1 MPQDPNAKSSPVS
14 DSGESPDVLP
24 LSHQQR
30 QKRLQRLLR
39 GVSRTFY
46 LSLTVLPKGLRE
58 PVGLAYLLA
67 RAADTIADTRLLP
80 PDQRLGL
87 LLSFRDQ
94 VRGPAQLPVLEQIKD
109 ALTEAQ
115 AIPEERTLLESLPEF
130 LEFLE
135 SLPEDD
141 RRLVRTVLGTLTYGM
156 EGDLINFPDE
166 DSGEIAALE
175 HIADLEKY
183 LYHVAG
189 CVGQFWTEISAAHVA
204 GLNGWDPGAM
214 GELGVAYG
222 KALQLTNVLRDLPK
236 DLRIGRC
243 YLPMEQLEPLG
254 LEPPDLLNAEMG
266 RRAWPALSQG
276 IRTALGLLRRR
287 GRILAGNPASLR
299 AAEVGGVVANAY
311 RAGHP
316 VPIGPRRPGRTLVGA
331 GASVPRQPQMGLPDH
346 RPVIARSGFQ
356 PGVEVLGPPAA
367 AKRGVKTFLTVT
379 SNHVP
384 LPNTRP
390 IPAPINDGPKGK
402 TNLNL
407 LKLLGDSAAGRKN
420 GSLCSHL

>member
-1 MPQDPNAKSSPVS
+1 MPEEPNAKSSPVP
-14 DSGESPDVLP
+14 DYGESLHVLS

-30 QKRLQRLLR
+30 QKRFRRLLR

-46 LSLTVLPKGLRE
+46 LSLTVLPNGLRE

-94 VRGPAQLPVLEQIKD
+94 VRGPAQLPVLEKIKD

-141 RRLVRTVLGTLTYGM
+141 RRLVRTVLATLTYGM
-156 EGDLINFPDE
+156 EGDLINFPGE

-175 HIADLEKY
+175 RTADLEKY

-189 CVGQFWTEISAAHVA
+189 CVGQFWTEISAAHAA

-214 GELGVAYG
+214 AELGVAYG
-222 KALQLTNVLRDLPK
+222 KALQLTNILRDLPR

-243 YLPMEQLEPLG
+243 YLPIEQLEPLG

-266 RRAWPALSQG
+266 PRARPALAQG
-276 IRTALGLLRRR
+276 IRTALSYYADGEEYLLAIPRRCTRLRLAALWPMLIGLATLSRLAQDAQEGLWLEPERPSRVSRKWVYRTIALSLPAVVFNPALKFWIRRLRR
-287 GRILAGNPASLR
+287 
-299 AAEVGGVVANAY
+299 
-311 RAGHP
+311 
-316 VPIGPRRPGRTLVGA
+316 
-331 GASVPRQPQMGLPDH
+331 SV
-346 RPVIARSGFQ
+346 
-356 PGVEVLGPPAA
+356 E
-367 AKRGVKTFLTVT
+367 
-379 SNHVP
+379 SN
-384 LPNTRP
+384 L
-390 IPAPINDGPKGK
+390 
-402 TNLNL
+402 
-407 LKLLGDSAAGRKN
+407 S
-420 GSLCSHL
+420 

>member
-1 MPQDPNAKSSPVS
+1 MPEEPNAKSSPVP
-14 DSGESPDVLP
+14 DYGESLHVLS

-30 QKRLQRLLR
+30 QKRFRRLLR

-94 VRGPAQLPVLEQIKD
+94 VRGPAQLQALEKIKD

-141 RRLVRTVLGTLTYGM
+141 RRLVRTVLATLTYGM
-156 EGDLINFPDE
+156 EGDLINFPHE
-166 DSGEIAALE
+166 DSGKIAALE
-175 HIADLEKY
+175 HMADLEKY

-189 CVGQFWTEISAAHVA
+189 CVGEFWTEISAAHVA

-214 GELGVAYG
+214 AELGVAYG
-222 KALQLTNVLRDLPK
+222 KALQLTNILRDLPR

-243 YLPMEQLEPLG
+243 YLPIEQLEPLG
-254 LEPPDLLNAEMG
+254 LEPPNLLNAEMG
-266 RRAWPALSQG
+266 PRARPALSQG
-276 IRTALGLLRRR
+276 IRTALGYYADGEEYLLAIPRRCTRLRLAALWPMLIGLATLSRLSQDAREGLWLEPERPSRVSRKWVYRTIALSLPAVVFNPALKFWIRRLRR
-287 GRILAGNPASLR
+287 
-299 AAEVGGVVANAY
+299 
-311 RAGHP
+311 
-316 VPIGPRRPGRTLVGA
+316 
-331 GASVPRQPQMGLPDH
+331 SV
-346 RPVIARSGFQ
+346 
-356 PGVEVLGPPAA
+356 E
-367 AKRGVKTFLTVT
+367 
-379 SNHVP
+379 SN
-384 LPNTRP
+384 L
-390 IPAPINDGPKGK
+390 
-402 TNLNL
+402 
-407 LKLLGDSAAGRKN
+407 S
-420 GSLCSHL
+420 

>member
-1 MPQDPNAKSSPVS
+1 MPQDPNEKSSPVY
-14 DSGESPDVLP
+14 DSGESPDVLS

-30 QKRLQRLLR
+30 QKRFQRLLR

-109 ALTEAQ
+109 SLTEAQ
-115 AIPEERTLLESLPEF
+115 SIPEERTLLESLPEF
-130 LEFLE
+130 LGFLE

-141 RRLVRTVLGTLTYGM
+141 RRLVRTVLATLTYGM

-166 DSGEIAALE
+166 DSGTIAALE
-175 HIADLEKY
+175 RTADLERY

-189 CVGQFWTEISAAHVA
+189 CVGHFWTEISAAHVA

-214 GELGVAYG
+214 GELGVAFG

-236 DLRIGRC
+236 DLRMGRC

-266 RRAWPALSQG
+266 RRAWPALAQG
-276 IRTALGLLRRR
+276 IRTALGYYADSEEYLLA
-287 GRILAGNPASLR
+287 I
-299 AAEVGGVVANAY
+299 
-311 RAGHP
+311 
-316 VPIGPRRPGRTLVGA
+316 PRRCVRLRLAALWPMLIGLATLSRLAKDAQEGLWLEPERPSRVSRKWVYRTMAMSLPAVISD
-331 GASVPRQPQMGLPDH
+331 SVLKFWVRQM
-346 RPVIARSGFQ
+346 RRS
-356 PGVEVLGPPAA
+356 VE
-367 AKRGVKTFLTVT
+367 
-379 SNHVP
+379 SN
-384 LPNTRP
+384 L
-390 IPAPINDGPKGK
+390 
-402 TNLNL
+402 
-407 LKLLGDSAAGRKN
+407 S
-420 GSLCSHL
+420 

>member
-1 MPQDPNAKSSPVS
+1 MPEDANAKAPPVS

-67 RAADTIADTRLLP
+67 RAADAIADTRLLP

-94 VRGPAQLPVLEQIKD
+94 VRGPAHLPVLEQIKD
-109 ALTEAQ
+109 ALTETQ
-115 AIPEERTLLESLPEF
+115 AVPEERTLLESLPEF

-175 HIADLEKY
+175 HMADLEKY

-236 DLRIGRC
+236 DLRMGRC

-254 LEPPDLLNAEMG
+254 LEPPDLLNAEMS

-276 IRTALGLLRRR
+276 IRTALDYYADGEEYLLAIPRRCVRLRLAALWPMLIGLATLSRLAQDAQQGLWLEPERPSRVSRKWVYRAIALSLPAVVFNPALKFWVHRLRRSVE
-287 GRILAGNPASLR
+287 ASL
-299 AAEVGGVVANAY
+299 
-311 RAGHP
+311 
-316 VPIGPRRPGRTLVGA
+316 
-331 GASVPRQPQMGLPDH
+331 S
-346 RPVIARSGFQ
+346 
-356 PGVEVLGPPAA
+356 
-367 AKRGVKTFLTVT
+367 
-379 SNHVP
+379 
-384 LPNTRP
+384 
-390 IPAPINDGPKGK
+390 
-402 TNLNL
+402 
-407 LKLLGDSAAGRKN
+407 
-420 GSLCSHL
+420 

>member
-1 MPQDPNAKSSPVS
+1 MPEDANAKASPVS

-58 PVGLAYLLA
+58 PVGLTYLLA

-80 PDQRLGL
+80 PDHRLGL

-94 VRGPAQLPVLEQIKD
+94 VRGPAQLPALEKIKD

-141 RRLVRTVLGTLTYGM
+141 RRLVRTVLATLTYGM
-156 EGDLINFPDE
+156 EGDLINFPHE

-175 HIADLEKY
+175 RTADLEKY

-189 CVGQFWTEISAAHVA
+189 CVGEFWTEISAAHAA

-214 GELGVAYG
+214 AELGVAYG
-222 KALQLTNVLRDLPK
+222 KALQLTNILRDLPR

-243 YLPMEQLEPLG
+243 YLPIEQLEPLG

-266 RRAWPALSQG
+266 PRALPALSQG
-276 IRTALGLLRRR
+276 IRTALGYYADGEEYLLAIPRRCVRLRLAALWPMLIGLATLSRLAQDAQEGLWLEPERPSRVSRKWVYRTIALSLPAVVFNPALKFWVHRLRR
-287 GRILAGNPASLR
+287 
-299 AAEVGGVVANAY
+299 
-311 RAGHP
+311 
-316 VPIGPRRPGRTLVGA
+316 
-331 GASVPRQPQMGLPDH
+331 SVE
-346 RPVIARSGFQ
+346 S
-356 PGVEVLGPPAA
+356 
-367 AKRGVKTFLTVT
+367 
-379 SNHVP
+379 
-384 LPNTRP
+384 
-390 IPAPINDGPKGK
+390 
-402 TNLNL
+402 
-407 LKLLGDSAAGRKN
+407 KLS
-420 GSLCSHL
+420 

>member
-1 MPQDPNAKSSPVS
+1 MPHDANAKASPAS
-14 DSGESPDVLP
+14 DSGESYDVLSP
-24 LSHQQR
+24 LHQQR
-30 QKRLQRLLR
+30 QKQFRSLLR

-46 LSLTVLPKGLRE
+46 LSLAVLPKDLRD

-80 PDQRLGL
+80 PTRRLGL

-94 VRGPAQLPVLEQIKD
+94 VRGPAHLPVLEHIKD

-141 RRLVRTVLGTLTYGM
+141 RRLVQTVLATLTYGM

-175 HIADLEKY
+175 QVADLEKY

-214 GELGVAYG
+214 GELGVGYG
-222 KALQLTNVLRDLPK
+222 KALQLTNILRDLPR

-254 LEPPDLLNAEMG
+254 LEPPDLLDPENSP
-266 RRAWPALSQG
+266 RARPALAQG
-276 IRTALGLLRRR
+276 IRTALQYYGAGEEYLLAIPRRCVRLRLAALWPMLIGLATLSRLAQDAREGPWLDPERPSRVSRKWVYRTIAFSLPAVVFNPALKFWVRRLRR
-287 GRILAGNPASLR
+287 
-299 AAEVGGVVANAY
+299 
-311 RAGHP
+311 
-316 VPIGPRRPGRTLVGA
+316 T
-331 GASVPRQPQMGLPDH
+331 
-346 RPVIARSGFQ
+346 
-356 PGVEVLGPPAA
+356 VE
-367 AKRGVKTFLTVT
+367 
-379 SNHVP
+379 
-384 LPNTRP
+384 
-390 IPAPINDGPKGK
+390 
-402 TNLNL
+402 
-407 LKLLGDSAAGRKN
+407 
-420 GSLCSHL
+420 SHLS

>member
-1 MPQDPNAKSSPVS
+1 MPQDPNEKSSPVS
-14 DSGESPDVLP
+14 DSGESPDVLS

-30 QKRLQRLLR
+30 QKRFQRLLR

-67 RAADTIADTRLLP
+67 RAADTITDTRLLP

-94 VRGPAQLPVLEQIKD
+94 VRGPAHLPVLEQIKD
-109 ALTEAQ
+109 SLTEAQ
-115 AIPEERTLLESLPEF
+115 SIPEERTLLESLPEF

-141 RRLVRTVLGTLTYGM
+141 RRLVRTVLATLTYGM

-166 DSGEIAALE
+166 DSGAIAALVRT
-175 HIADLEKY
+175 ADLERY

-189 CVGQFWTEISAAHVA
+189 CVGHFWTEISAAHVA

-214 GELGVAYG
+214 GELGVAFG

-236 DLRIGRC
+236 DLRMGRC

-266 RRAWPALSQG
+266 RQAWPALAQG
-276 IRTALGLLRRR
+276 IRTALGYYADGEEYLLAIPRRCVRLRLAALWPMLIGLATLSRLAQDAQEGLWLEPERPSRVSRKWVYRTMAMSLPAVISDSVLKFWVRQLRR
-287 GRILAGNPASLR
+287 
-299 AAEVGGVVANAY
+299 
-311 RAGHP
+311 
-316 VPIGPRRPGRTLVGA
+316 
-331 GASVPRQPQMGLPDH
+331 SV
-346 RPVIARSGFQ
+346 
-356 PGVEVLGPPAA
+356 E
-367 AKRGVKTFLTVT
+367 
-379 SNHVP
+379 SN
-384 LPNTRP
+384 L
-390 IPAPINDGPKGK
+390 
-402 TNLNL
+402 
-407 LKLLGDSAAGRKN
+407 S
-420 GSLCSHL
+420 

>member
-115 AIPEERTLLESLPEF
+115 AIPAERTLLESLPEF

-175 HIADLEKY
+175 QMADLEKY

-189 CVGQFWTEISAAHVA
+189 CVGQFWTEISAAHVS

-236 DLRIGRC
+236 DLRMGRC

-266 RRAWPALSQG
+266 RRAWPAVSQA
-276 IRTALGLLRRR
+276 IRTALDYYADGEEYLLAIPRRCVRLRLAALWPMLIGLATLSRLAQDAQEGLWLEPERPSRVSRKWVYRTIALSLPAVVFNPALKFWVHRLRR
-287 GRILAGNPASLR
+287 
-299 AAEVGGVVANAY
+299 
-311 RAGHP
+311 
-316 VPIGPRRPGRTLVGA
+316 
-331 GASVPRQPQMGLPDH
+331 SVE
-346 RPVIARSGFQ
+346 S
-356 PGVEVLGPPAA
+356 
-367 AKRGVKTFLTVT
+367 
-379 SNHVP
+379 
-384 LPNTRP
+384 
-390 IPAPINDGPKGK
+390 
-402 TNLNL
+402 
-407 LKLLGDSAAGRKN
+407 KLS
-420 GSLCSHL
+420 

>member
-14 DSGESPDVLP
+14 DSGESPAVLS

-30 QKRLQRLLR
+30 QKRFRRLLR

-94 VRGPAQLPVLEQIKD
+94 VSGPAQLPVLEKIKD

-130 LEFLE
+130 FEFLE

-141 RRLVRTVLGTLTYGM
+141 RRLVRTVLATLTYGM
-156 EGDLINFPDE
+156 EGDLINFPGE

-175 HIADLEKY
+175 RTADLEKY

-189 CVGQFWTEISAAHVA
+189 CVGQFWTEISTAHAA

-222 KALQLTNVLRDLPK
+222 KALQLTNILRDLPR

-243 YLPMEQLEPLG
+243 YLPIEQLEPLG

-266 RRAWPALSQG
+266 PRARPALSQG
-276 IRTALGLLRRR
+276 IRTALGYYADGEEYLLAIPRRCVRLRLAALWPMLIGLATLSRLAQDAQEGLWLEPERPSRVSRKWVYRTIALSLPAVVFNPALKFWVHRLRR
-287 GRILAGNPASLR
+287 
-299 AAEVGGVVANAY
+299 
-311 RAGHP
+311 
-316 VPIGPRRPGRTLVGA
+316 
-331 GASVPRQPQMGLPDH
+331 SV
-346 RPVIARSGFQ
+346 
-356 PGVEVLGPPAA
+356 E
-367 AKRGVKTFLTVT
+367 
-379 SNHVP
+379 SN
-384 LPNTRP
+384 L
-390 IPAPINDGPKGK
+390 
-402 TNLNL
+402 
-407 LKLLGDSAAGRKN
+407 S
-420 GSLCSHL
+420 

>member
-1 MPQDPNAKSSPVS
+1 MPEEPNAKSSPVP
-14 DSGESPDVLP
+14 DSGESPDVLS

-30 QKRLQRLLR
+30 QKRFRRLLR
-39 GVSRTFY
+39 SVSRTFY

-58 PVGLAYLLA
+58 PAGLAYVLA

-80 PDQRLGL
+80 PDHRLGL

-94 VRGPAQLPVLEQIKD
+94 VRGPAQLPALEKIKD

-141 RRLVRTVLGTLTYGM
+141 RRLVRTVLATLTYGM
-156 EGDLINFPDE
+156 EGDLINFPHE

-175 HIADLEKY
+175 RTADLEKY

-189 CVGQFWTEISAAHVA
+189 CVGEFWTEISAAHAA

-214 GELGVAYG
+214 AELGVAYG
-222 KALQLTNVLRDLPK
+222 KALQLTNILRDLPR

-243 YLPMEQLEPLG
+243 YLPIEQLEPLG

-266 RRAWPALSQG
+266 PRALPALSQG
-276 IRTALGLLRRR
+276 IRTALGYYADGEEYLLAIPRRCVRLRLAALWPMLIGLATLSRLAQDAQEGLWLEPERPSRVSRKWVYRTIALSLPAVVFNPALKFWVRRLRR
-287 GRILAGNPASLR
+287 SV
-299 AAEVGGVVANAY
+299 ES
-311 RAGHP
+311 
-316 VPIGPRRPGRTLVGA
+316 TL
-331 GASVPRQPQMGLPDH
+331 S
-346 RPVIARSGFQ
+346 
-356 PGVEVLGPPAA
+356 
-367 AKRGVKTFLTVT
+367 
-379 SNHVP
+379 
-384 LPNTRP
+384 
-390 IPAPINDGPKGK
+390 
-402 TNLNL
+402 
-407 LKLLGDSAAGRKN
+407 
-420 GSLCSHL
+420 

>member
-94 VRGPAQLPVLEQIKD
+94 VRGPAQLPVLEQIND

-189 CVGQFWTEISAAHVA
+189 CVGQFWTEISAAHVS

-254 LEPPDLLNAEMG
+254 LEPPDLLNAEMS

-276 IRTALGLLRRR
+276 IRTALGYYADGEEYLLAIPRRCVRLRLAALWPMLIGLATLSRLAQDAQEGLWLEPERPSRVSRKWVYRTIALSLPAVVFNPALKFWVHRLRR
-287 GRILAGNPASLR
+287 
-299 AAEVGGVVANAY
+299 
-311 RAGHP
+311 
-316 VPIGPRRPGRTLVGA
+316 
-331 GASVPRQPQMGLPDH
+331 SVE
-346 RPVIARSGFQ
+346 S
-356 PGVEVLGPPAA
+356 
-367 AKRGVKTFLTVT
+367 
-379 SNHVP
+379 
-384 LPNTRP
+384 
-390 IPAPINDGPKGK
+390 
-402 TNLNL
+402 
-407 LKLLGDSAAGRKN
+407 KLS
-420 GSLCSHL
+420 

>member
-1 MPQDPNAKSSPVS
+1 MPEEPNAKSSPVP
-14 DSGESPDVLP
+14 DSGESPDVLS

-30 QKRLQRLLR
+30 QKRFRRLLR
-39 GVSRTFY
+39 SVSRTFY

-94 VRGPAQLPVLEQIKD
+94 VRGPARLPILEKIKD

-130 LEFLE
+130 FEFLE

-141 RRLVRTVLGTLTYGM
+141 RRLVRTVLATLTYGM
-156 EGDLINFPDE
+156 EGDLINFPHE

-175 HIADLEKY
+175 RTADLEKY

-189 CVGQFWTEISAAHVA
+189 CVGEFWTEISAAHVA

-214 GELGVAYG
+214 AELGVAYG
-222 KALQLTNVLRDLPK
+222 KALQLTNILRDLPR

-243 YLPMEQLEPLG
+243 YLPIEQLEPLG

-266 RRAWPALSQG
+266 PRAQPALSQG
-276 IRTALGLLRRR
+276 IRAALGYYADGEKYLLAIPRRCVRLRLAALWPMLIGLATLSRLAQDAQKGLWLETERPSRVSRKWVYRTIALSLPTVVFNPALKFWVHRLRR
-287 GRILAGNPASLR
+287 
-299 AAEVGGVVANAY
+299 
-311 RAGHP
+311 
-316 VPIGPRRPGRTLVGA
+316 
-331 GASVPRQPQMGLPDH
+331 SV
-346 RPVIARSGFQ
+346 
-356 PGVEVLGPPAA
+356 E
-367 AKRGVKTFLTVT
+367 
-379 SNHVP
+379 SN
-384 LPNTRP
+384 L
-390 IPAPINDGPKGK
+390 
-402 TNLNL
+402 
-407 LKLLGDSAAGRKN
+407 S
-420 GSLCSHL
+420 